1 MGPTAGDPIDIGG
14 SVRLPQEL
22 LIRAYDRAQVAGTP
36 SGDASETTGVDHG
49 CMRATPAADAP
60 FLAHGRL
67 DLDGARQITYRVEQ
81 SFAYAY
87 PEPVTALAQRLVVV
101 PRRRHGDLRR
111 RSADLRVTGAAHA
124 RRARE
129 DACGNTVVRVT
140 APEVAQRVEF
150 RLTAVLDRVAAHG
163 PPVLPASA
171 LLDPRLRRATR
182 LTAPD
187 DRLRAFAADCAA
199 ACPSADV
206 EEVADHVCRAVH
218 AALTYEYGS
227 TGIRTTA
234 AEALAGG
241 RGVCQDSAHVMLA
254 VCRLLGIPARY
265 VSGHLLGQ
273 GGTHAWVEVIVARGG
288 AAVASA
294 FDPCHGRRAGNR
306 YVTVAVGRDY
316 TDVAPTSGTYVGAPG
331 GTLTG
336 TRHVGVIAV
345 A

>member
-1 MGPTAGDPIDIGG
+1 
-14 SVRLPQEL
+14 
-22 LIRAYDRAQVAGTP
+22 
-36 SGDASETTGVDHG
+36 
-49 CMRATPAADAP
+49 MRSTPAAAP
-60 FLAHGRL
+60 FLDHGRL
-67 DLDGARQITYRVEQ
+67 DLDGAREITYRVEQ

-87 PEPVTALAQRLVVV
+87 PAPVTALAQRLVVV
-101 PRRRHGDLRR
+101 PRRRHGDLHR
-111 RSADLRVTGAAHA
+111 RSADLRVAGAVHA
-124 RRARE
+124 RRARQ

-150 RLTAVLDRVAAHG
+150 RLTAVLDRTVTDG
-163 PPVLPASA
+163 PPALPASA
-171 LLDPRLRRATR
+171 LRDPRLRRATR

-187 DRLRAFAADCAA
+187 ERLRAFAADCAA
-199 ACPSADV
+199 AGPSTAASPAGRPSGAA
-206 EEVADHVCRAVH
+206 EELADHVCRAVH
-218 AALTYEYGS
+218 AALTYQYGI

-234 AEALAGG
+234 AEALEGG

-254 VCRLLGIPARY
+254 VCRLLDIPARY

-273 GGTHAWVEVIVARGG
+273 GGTHAWVEVVVARGD
-288 AAVASA
+288 AAVALA

-316 TDVAPTSGTYVGAPG
+316 ADVAPTSGTYVGAPG

-336 TRHVGVIAV
+336 SRHVGVIAV